1 MVGADGF
8 AGHYSN
14 IRSLNRS
21 VSLRDRKEV
30 SLASRT
36 TAAAIK
42 LSSLFNRK
50 RHVMDVAFN
59 PR

>member
-1 MVGADGF
+1 
-8 AGHYSN
+8 
-14 IRSLNRS
+14 L
-21 VSLRDRKEV
+21 DRTSSIHDSKKI

-42 LSSLFNRK
+42 LSSLFDRK
-50 RHVMDVAFN
+50 RHVVDVAFN